1 MSIVLFSY
9 RTTCKVGTGHTP
21 LHLVYELYPLLPIE
35 YMLPSKPNDNRDPQL
50 IRVLISQLY
59 ELKKLQKNKLIA
71 QDPVAFNQWNR

>member
-1 MSIVLFSY
+1 
-9 RTTCKVGTGHTP
+9 
-21 LHLVYELYPLLPIE
+21 
-35 YMLPSKPNDNRDPQL
+35 MLPSKPNDNRDPQL